1 MRLREIE
8 RLRAMAIL
16 MVMVVHWD
24 TFQKL
29 LPDVAD
35 HSWSGVDLFFVIS
48 GFVVTLSLV
57 RLLPPVE
64 EQSSFLGA
72 FDVARPAIKTF
83 YIRRFFRIMP
93 VALVVAL
100 GIRVLTG
107 VFPAQFGSSGDWLKE
122 FIAFFGGIYNYA

>member
-1 MRLREIE
+1 MKLREIE
-8 RLRAMAIL
+8 RLRAVAAL
-16 MVMVVHWD
+16 LVVCVHWWPLHNLFPQVLQD
-24 TFQKL
+24 
-29 LPDVAD
+29 
-35 HSWSGVDLFFVIS
+35 SWSGVDLFFVIS

-122 FIAFFGGIYNYA
+122 F